1 MTEDVGLSALLFIGF
16 VSQWW
21 VLLILGAHPRAH
33 NPRLP
38 CRCTALFR
46 HHNKSINVC
55 HHCHQI
61 NVPRCANA
69 VHVVAD
75 QSYKLTKGVAK
86 FLVAVYVVFVGVC
99 ALAVALKWR
108 F

>member
-1 MTEDVGLSALLFIGF
+1 MSLHRT
-16 VSQWW
+16 
-21 VLLILGAHPRAH
+21 
-33 NPRLP
+33 
-38 CRCTALFR
+38 LFR
-46 HHNKSINVC
+46 HHNRSINVC

-61 NVPRCANA
+61 NVPRCANAFA

>member
-1 MTEDVGLSALLFIGF
+1 
-16 VSQWW
+16 
-21 VLLILGAHPRAH
+21 
-33 NPRLP
+33 
-38 CRCTALFR
+38 
-46 HHNKSINVC
+46 
-55 HHCHQI
+55 
-61 NVPRCANA
+61 

>member
-1 MTEDVGLSALLFIGF
+1 MLCVFAGPVTEDVGLSALLFIGF

-21 VLLILGAHPRAH
+21 VLLILGTHPPTTPSAM
-33 NPRLP
+33 
-38 CRCTALFR
+38 CRRNFTPA
-46 HHNKSINVC
+46 
-55 HHCHQI
+55 
-61 NVPRCANA
+61 RCANA

-86 FLVAVYVVFVGVC
+86 FLLVVYVAFVGVC